1 MNPIAGAGMGTQAMM
16 APMATSMM
24 TTSTSL
30 AIICSEDEDD
40 EKTTILIAT
49 SQQSALYTATGAM
62 ANTLASGFASGGA
75 LDVTA

>member
-1 MNPIAGAGMGTQAMM
+1 MNPIASAGMGAQASM

-24 TTSTSL
+24 TTSSSL

-40 EKTTILIAT
+40 EKTTILVAT
-49 SQQSALYTATGAM
+49 SQQSSLYTASGAL
-62 ANTLASGFASGGA
+62 ANTQGSAFAGGGA